1 MIKIRLRVFVILS
14 MILMSLVLE
23 GCNLPMMQEGGSS
36 DDEILEIQIAQTMVA
51 IQAME
56 MTETARVAPLIETDA
71 LAPLDTLT
79 STLTLSP
86 TFTSTSTITL
96 TPTIT
101 LTATLGKPMVSVRQ
115 NTNCRKGPGTVY
127 DIVGAL
133 LVGEEAE
140 IVARSEDGGY
150 WIIQNPDGA
159 GECWLWGYYATAV
172 GPTDGLPT
180 YMPPPTPT
188 PAFDWAGSWTA
199 SIVASGDPPGPGRPM
214 TITVDDKDFSA
225 SMDIGCGGIVN
236 LVGTIADDYLSVSGT
251 WLDTPYTGSFK
262 LFAVGT
268 NQFQGSRVYG
278 TDMHSWC
285 GWRGGAGAPSPCYRE

>member
-36 DDEILEIQIAQTMVA
+36 DYELLQIQVDQTMIA
-51 IQAME
+51 IQAFKMS
-56 MTETARVAPLIETDA
+56 ETARVEPAIATDE
-71 LAPLDTLT
+71 LTSLDTLIP
-79 STLTLSP
+79 TLTLTP
-86 TFTSTSTITL
+86 RFTS

-101 LTATLGKPMVSVRQ
+101 LIPTITLTTTLDRPMVSVSQ
-115 NTNCRKGPGTVY
+115 NTNCRIGPGTVY

-133 LVGEEAE
+133 LVGETAE

-172 GPTDGLPT
+172 GPIEGLPT
-180 YMPPPTPT
+180 VMPPPTPT
-188 PAFDWAGSWTA
+188 PAFYWAGSWTA
-199 SIVASGDPPGPGRPM
+199 SIVHVGDPPGPGRPM
-214 TITVDDKDFSA
+214 TITVDDKNFSA
-225 SMDIGCGGIVN
+225 SMDLGCGGMVN
-236 LVGTIADDYLSVSGT
+236 LVGMIDDDCLSVSGT
-251 WLDTPYTGSFK
+251 WSDTHRTGSFV
-262 LFAVGT
+262 LFAFGT
-268 NQFQGSRVYG
+268 NQFQGRYVYG
-278 TDMHSWC
+278 TDMYAWC